1 MRFGSQTRLMAL
13 GQLQGGTPWLHRL
26 LQAWADDDVLV
37 KSGRCVFLVK
47 PG

>member
-1 MRFGSQTRLMAL
+1 MRFVSQTKLMAL

-37 KSGRCVFLVK
+37 KSGRLILL
-47 PG
+47 